1 MLLIS
6 QLLLYCCCLVAKLCP
21 TLCHLMDCSTPGSSV
36 LHYLHSLLKFM
47 SIEPMMLSNYHPLPP
62 TSHFVFTLS
71 QHQSL
76 FQWVGS
82 SHQVAKVFELQ
93 HQFFKWVSL
102 QLTDWISLQSKGLS
116 RVFANTTIQKHQF
129 FSTQLSSW
137 PTEGKNPDNL
147 ILDFRPLVLP
157 RWR

>member
-93 HQFFKWVSL
+93 L
-102 QLTDWISLQSKGLS
+102 QSFLWGFRPDFLYHWLVKSKGLS
-116 RVFANTTIQKHQF
+116 RVFSNTTVQRHQL
-129 FSTQLSSW
+129 FSAQLTLWSKSHIHTW
-137 PTEGKNPDNL
+137 LLEKP
-147 ILDFRPLVLP
+147 
-157 RWR
+157 